1 MTTKEGQGTASALV
15 GPFTVEAVVRLG
27 LLALLAY
34 WALQVIGPF
43 LTIGLW
49 SAILTVALYPTFA
62 WLARRLGRP
71 RTAATLLTLLCV
83 LIVIGPVTWLGVSL
97 IGGANFVVRA
107 LQAKTLSIPL
117 PADSVKSWPLVG
129 ERIYHLWTLAA
140 TDTKAMLAQVLPR
153 LQPVGGKLLN
163 VAGAVVVGLL
173 EFIASIVIAGFLFVP
188 GPRLAESL
196 RASLRRVFGPRS
208 EEMMKIAGST
218 IRNVSRG
225 VVGVSLM
232 QALLAGL
239 GFLVAGIPAAGFLT
253 LGVLVLGIIQVGSGP
268 ILLPVVVWSW
278 FKLKTTTALVL
289 TIYLVPVGLIDNVLK
304 PIVMAH
310 GLAAPMAI
318 ILVGVIGGTIVFGVS
333 GLFLGP
339 IVLSVAWAL
348 VAAWVQETVKDAESG
363 EEPPPK

>member
-1 MTTKEGQGTASALV
+1 MTGSDEQRAGSALF
-15 GPFTVEAVVRLG
+15 GPLTVEAVVRLG

-34 WALQVIGPF
+34 WALQVVGPF

-49 SAILTVALYPTFA
+49 SAILAVALYPVFD
-62 WLARRLGRP
+62 WLARLLGRP

-83 LIVIGPVTWLGVSL
+83 LIVLGPVTWLGLSL
-97 IGGANFVVRA
+97 INGAEFLVGGIR
-107 LQAKTLSIPL
+107 AKTLAIPL

-129 ERIYHLWTLAA
+129 ERLYHVWMLAA

-153 LQPVGGKLLN
+153 LQPVGAKLLN
-163 VAGAVVVGLL
+163 VAGAVGVGLL

-188 GPRLAESL
+188 GPRLARSL

-208 EEMMKIAGST
+208 GEMMQIAGAT

-225 VVGVSLM
+225 VVGVSLL
-232 QALLAGL
+232 QSLLAGV

-253 LGVLVLGIIQVGSGP
+253 LGVLVLGIIQIGSGP
-268 ILLPVVVWSW
+268 VLLPVVAWSW
-278 FKLKTTTALVL
+278 FKLKTTTALLL

-318 ILVGVIGGTIVFGVS
+318 ILVGVIGGTLVFGVS

-348 VAAWVQETVKDAESG
+348 IAAWVQQAVKDAENS
-363 EEPPPK
+363 EAARPE